1 MAALRRISSQIFASA
16 AFLALAAVFTIFIGV
31 ETLGRYAAMTEEM
44 QSTLRRVQLAERL
57 NGTVNAVVM
66 EARGLYFSRSSA
78 ETELFTRNIVDD
90 LADMREILELWRPM
104 VGADETA
111 AFAAMAEQVEHFIRF
126 RRETVRL
133 AREVGTQAAAE
144 HGNNEANR
152 TTRKAL
158 GESLKQIAAIN
169 DVGVQIINGRLDK
182 LQRHSVRQQLAG
194 GLATIAAGLAITL
207 LIVHRR
213 VLKPLRQLSNTM
225 HRLASG
231 EAVEVIAAASR
242 PDEIGDMARS
252 VVVFRD
258 NALAREALEAEKGA
272 VESASLQRQARR
284 ERLIADFNERIDS
297 VLHAV
302 RGSAAEMEQ
311 TARSLSGVA
320 TAATSQASEARGAA
334 LDASDNVRAIAAASE
349 ELSESIADISERI
362 GQADG
367 VVRTAA
373 RDAMQASGN
382 VANLREAAGSIAK
395 VVGLIRDIA
404 AQTNLLALNA
414 TIEAARAG
422 EAGRGFAVVAG
433 EVKLL
438 ASRTAQATDEI
449 ADRIT
454 TFESETQAAVAA
466 IETIASVMGNVAQH
480 TVAIAGATAQQM
492 AATSEIAGAAQAT
505 ASGTASVARQMEG
518 VTATSQTAMQS
529 ANQALSTAENLARE
543 AEGLRIAV
551 GTFFADMQAA

>member
-31 ETLGRYAAMTEEM
+31 ETLGRYAAMTEQM
-44 QSTLRRVQLAERL
+44 QSASRRVQLAERL

-66 EARGLYFSRSSA
+66 EARGLYFSHSPA
-78 ETELFTRNIVDD
+78 ETELFTRTIVDD

-111 AFAAMAEQVEHFIRF
+111 AFAAMAAQAEDFIRF
-126 RRETVRL
+126 RRETVRV
-133 AREVGTQAAAE
+133 AREVGPRAAAE
-144 HGNNEANR
+144 HGNNEMNR
-152 TTRKAL
+152 TNRRAL

-169 DVGVQIINGRLDK
+169 DVGVQVINGRLDR

-194 GLATIAAGLAITL
+194 GLATIAAGLAIML

-231 EAVEVIAAASR
+231 EAVEGIAAASR

-258 NALAREALEAEKGA
+258 NALVREALEAEKGS
-272 VESASLQRQARR
+272 VESARVQRQARR
-284 ERLIADFNERIDS
+284 EQLIADFNERIDA
-297 VLHAV
+297 VLHTV

-349 ELSESIADISERI
+349 ELSESIADIAERI

>member
-1 MAALRRISSQIFASA
+1 MAALRRISSQIFASVA
-16 AFLALAAVFTIFIGV
+16 LLALAAVLTVLIGI
-31 ETLGRYAAMTEEM
+31 ETLGRYAAMTDEL
-44 QSTLRRVQLAERL
+44 QSASQRVLMAERL
-57 NGTVNAVVM
+57 SGTVNAVAM
-66 EARGLYFSRSSA
+66 EARGIYMSRDSA
-78 ETELFTRNIVDD
+78 ETEEFARKLMDD
-90 LADMREILELWRPM
+90 LADVRETLEIWRSL
-104 VGADETA
+104 VAADDA
-111 AFAAMAEQVEHFIRF
+111 VAFSAMAEKVEDFIRF

-133 AREVGTQAAAE
+133 ARELGGRAAAE
-144 HGNNEANR
+144 QGDNETNR
-152 TTRKAL
+152 HNRQAL
-158 GESLKQIAAIN
+158 TESLKQLATIN
-169 DVGVQIINGRLDK
+169 EVASQVIDKRLDA
-182 LQRHSVRQQLAG
+182 LQKDGVRQQLLG
-194 GLATIAAGLAITL
+194 GLATIAAGLAIAL

-213 VLKPLRQLSNTM
+213 VLRPLRQLSSTM
-225 HRLASG
+225 RRLAHG
-231 EAVEVIAAASR
+231 ETVEVIAAASR

-258 NALAREALEAEKGA
+258 NAQAREALEADKGA
-272 VESASLQRQARR
+272 MTAASLQRQARR
-284 ERLIADFNERIDS
+284 EALIADFNERIDA
-297 VLHAV
+297 VLHTV
-302 RGSAAEMEQ
+302 RGSASEMEQ

-373 RDAMQASGN
+373 RDATQASGN
-382 VANLREAAGSIAK
+382 VANLMEAAGSIAK
-395 VVGLIRDIA
+395 VVGLIRAIA

-438 ASRTAQATDEI
+438 AARTAQATDEI
-449 ADRIT
+449 ADRIAA
-454 TFESETQAAVAA
+454 FESETQAAVEA
-466 IETIASVMGNVAQH
+466 IETIAGVMGNVAQH

-518 VTATSQTAMQS
+518 VTATSQMAMQS
-529 ANQALSTAENLARE
+529 AHQALSTAENLARE

-551 GTFFADMQAA
+551 GAFFADMKAA

>member
-1 MAALRRISSQIFASA
+1 MFGPRKISTQIFG
-16 AFLALAAVFTIFIGV
+16 AFAVFALAAGLAVAIGV
-31 ETLGRYAAMTEEM
+31 QTLGRYAAMTTDMEAV
-44 QSTLRRVQLAERL
+44 SDRILLAERM
-57 NGTVNAVVM
+57 NGLVNAVVM
-66 EARGLYFSRSSA
+66 DSRGIYMSA
-78 ETELFTRNIVDD
+78 DATDGERFVAPLLGNLLEISDLVKQWRRLPGRDD
-90 LADMREILELWRPM
+90 H
-104 VGADETA
+104 A
-111 AFAAMAEQVEHFIRF
+111 AFEAVAVQLETFIRF
-126 RRETVRL
+126 RSDLVRQ
-133 AREVGTQAAAE
+133 ARERGPAAANE
-144 HGNNEANR
+144 IGNNEHS
-152 TTRKAL
+152 RKAL
-158 GESLKQIAAIN
+158 NVALRQVAALNESRSYSTEAER
-169 DVGVQIINGRLDK
+169 DH
-182 LQRHSVRQQLAG
+182 LQRYSMWLQAAG
-194 GLATIAAGLAITL
+194 GAVLIVSGLGVALALVHFRVARPLRRLAAAMHGLA
-207 LIVHRR
+207 H
-213 VLKPLRQLSNTM
+213 S
-225 HRLASG
+225 
-231 EAVEVIAAASR
+231 EEVTDIPGVGQR
-242 PDEIGDMARS
+242 DEIGDMARS

-258 NALAREALEAEKGA
+258 NARAREALEAEKGA
-272 VESASLQRQARR
+272 VESARVQRQARR
-284 ERLIADFNERIDS
+284 EQLIADFNERIDA
-297 VLHAV
+297 VLHTV

-349 ELSESIADISERI
+349 ELSESIADIAERI

-382 VANLREAAGSIAK
+382 VANLMEAAGSIAK